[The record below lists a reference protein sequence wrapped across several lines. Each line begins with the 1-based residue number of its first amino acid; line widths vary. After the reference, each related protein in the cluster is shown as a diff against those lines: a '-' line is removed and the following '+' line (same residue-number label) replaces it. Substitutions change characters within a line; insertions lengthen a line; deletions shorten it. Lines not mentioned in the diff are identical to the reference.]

1 MPGVE
6 GWGNWKDISKIGKKI
21 PDEYI
26 LGDLMFSIVTTVNS
40 LIYYLK
46 VAERVELQCSYHTH
60 KIGNFVK
67 CWRY

>member
-6 GWGNWKDISKIGKKI
+6 GWGNWKDISQIGKKI

-46 VAERVELQCSYHTH
+46 VAKRVELQCSHHTH
-60 KIGNFVK
+60 MIGNYVK